1 MPSVQRGQV
10 YRKPSGTWA
19 YRFRDESG
27 RRREIAK
34 FKTRREAATALD
46 HALRLVRVGSIGIQR
61 DTTMQE
67 LVDDFL
73 GQHVAEE
80 NTLRTLRERL
90 RYATQAFGTVR
101 VDRLQAREI
110 GAWRK
115 RLPNKSAW
123 HIHKALRQVLHYAVR
138 IKLVEENVACAVPNP
153 EPKRREMLF
162 FPSPTDVES
171 VAEELGSPLPI
182 FAAWTG
188 LRPEEWLALERRDI
202 DRDHKVVRI
211 RRVFTDGQ
219 VKNYGKQ
226 DGSLRPVP
234 LPTPALLA
242 VDALP
247 PRIDTPLLFPAVR
260 GGHLNLNT
268 WRRREWDPAL
278 RAAGLEHRPP
288 YALRHSFAA
297 WSIAAGIGLFELARL
312 MGTSVEQIDKTYG
325 HLLPDSLERACAALE
340 MFGHLADTEDGREVE
355 HS

>member
-34 FKTRREAATALD
+34 FKTRREAAT
-46 HALRLVRVGSIGIQR
+46 
-61 DTTMQE
+61 
-67 LVDDFL
+67 
-73 GQHVAEE
+73 
-80 NTLRTLRERL
+80 
-90 RYATQAFGTVR
+90 
-101 VDRLQAREI
+101 
-110 GAWRK
+110 
-115 RLPNKSAW
+115 
-123 HIHKALRQVLHYAVR
+123 
-138 IKLVEENVACAVPNP
+138 
-153 EPKRREMLF
+153 
-162 FPSPTDVES
+162 
-171 VAEELGSPLPI
+171 
-182 FAAWTG
+182 
-188 LRPEEWLALERRDI
+188 
-202 DRDHKVVRI
+202 
-211 RRVFTDGQ
+211 
-219 VKNYGKQ
+219 
-226 DGSLRPVP
+226 
-234 LPTPALLA
+234 

-312 MGTSVEQIDKTYG
+312 MGTSVEQIDQTYG